1 MKITWLGQA
10 GIFFEISGKKILID
24 PYFTKID
31 YLAQYFEELR
41 QTVKFKKWIFGHY
54 HGNKNVT
61 ADEIL
66 IYEQI
71 IRIV

>member
-1 MKITWLGQA
+1 MIYITGDCH
-10 GIFFEISGKKILID
+10 GDFRRFNKK
-24 PYFTKID
+24 
-31 YLAQYFEELR
+31 YFEELR

-71 IRIV
+71 VRIS